1 MDVVVK
7 IVVKQAHSYNMYK
20 KLETHLYCVDWNG
33 PILCPY

>member
-20 KLETHLYCVDWNG
+20 LETHLYCVDWNG